1 MNNKKSIT
9 GKEFRKI
16 LVKRLNTQRR
26 IVNLTQD
33 DKVIIHPSF
42 LKRIGVLCK
51 KEVDEIKFYNGSLVN
66 GIKDNCINEIDYLS
80 INKENFIEV
89 EINKEKTFLL
99 GRNTLGKRE
108 EIKADAKYESV
119 QSLLS
124 IDHNP
129 AVYIA
134 VITLYRNNKIPSII
148 EFTKLLLKNELN
160 LEIGKL
166 KVKTLSKR
174 GTGAAMFKVFNSLNE
189 NQKEN
194 IVKEYKNIFDEMEIE
209 INAAYYN
216 TSIIDLSS
224 IQYFIKNNN
233 KL

>member
-108 EIKADAKYESV
+108 EDRKSTRLNSSHVAISY
-119 QSLLS
+119 
-124 IDHNP
+124 
-129 AVYIA
+129 AV
-134 VITLYRNNKIPSII
+134 VC
-148 EFTKLLLKNELN
+148 
-160 LEIGKL
+160 
-166 KVKTLSKR
+166 
-174 GTGAAMFKVFNSLNE
+174 
-189 NQKEN
+189 
-194 IVKEYKNIFDEMEIE
+194 
-209 INAAYYN
+209 
-216 TSIIDLSS
+216 
-224 IQYFIKNNN
+224 
-233 KL
+233 